1 MESSSATC
9 KDEAGCP
16 DRLSMSLEKDSDN
29 GVQAECRNI
38 YTHKGLLKL

>member
-16 DRLSMSLEKDSDN
+16 DRLSMNLEMGSDN
-29 GVQAECRNI
+29 GVQAECRSI
-38 YTHKGLLKL
+38 YTHKGLPKL